1 MKKKEGEKR
10 GMARTRPWE
19 VSEEVWEKVKPL
31 IPAAPSHA
39 KGGRPRMDDRRA
51 FEAMV
56 YVLRTGIQW
65 NALPRELGAS
75 STVHDRFQEWE
86 AKGLFKAL
94 WQAGLEEYD
103 EGVGIEWEWQSVDG
117 VMTKAPFGHA
127 ATGANPTDRGKQ
139 GTKRSLL
146 TDGAGIPLALVV
158 DGPNRHDVKLLVAT
172 VDGIV
177 IARPEPTEGDQQH
190 LCLDAAYDA
199 DWVRQAL
206 HERGYQDHIRSRG
219 EEKAEKTQTPGYRA
233 RRWVAERTH
242 SWLNRS
248 RRLLVRWE
256 KKTENYLAFLQ
267 LACAQLIF
275 SKVLVFG

>member
-1 MKKKEGEKR
+1 
-10 GMARTRPWE
+10 MARTRPWE

-39 KGGRPRMDDRRA
+39 KGGRPRMEDRKA
-51 FEAMV
+51 FEAIV

-86 AKGLFKAL
+86 AKGFFKAL

-103 EGVGIEWEWQSVDG
+103 EVAGIEWEWQSVDG
-117 VMTKAPFGHA
+117 VMTKAPFGGTA
-127 ATGANPTDRGKQ
+127 SGANPTDRGKQ

-158 DGPNRHDVKLLVAT
+158 AGANRHDVKLLVAT
-172 VDGIV
+172 LDGLV
-177 IARPEPTEGDQQH
+177 IARREPDEAHSPH

-199 DWVRQAL
+199 DWVRDEA
-206 HERGYQDHIRSRG
+206 HRRGYQDHIRSRG
-219 EEKAEKTQTPGYRA
+219 AEKTEKTLTAGYRA
-233 RRWVAERTH
+233 RRWVVERTH

-275 SKVLVFG
+275 SKILVFG

>member
-1 MKKKEGEKR
+1 
-10 GMARTRPWE
+10 

-39 KGGRPRMDDRRA
+39 KGGRPRMEDRKA
-51 FEAMV
+51 FEAIV

-86 AKGLFKAL
+86 AKGFFKAL

-103 EGVGIEWEWQSVDG
+103 EVAGIEWEWQSVDG
-117 VMTKAPFGHA
+117 VMTKAPFGGA
-127 ATGANPTDRGKQ
+127 ASGANPTDRGKQ

-158 DGPNRHDVKLLVAT
+158 AGANRHDVKLLVAT
-172 VDGIV
+172 LDGLV
-177 IARPEPTEGDQQH
+177 IARREPDEAHSPH

-199 DWVRQAL
+199 DWVRDEA
-206 HERGYQDHIRSRG
+206 HRRGYQDHIRSRG
-219 EEKAEKTQTPGYRA
+219 AEKTEKALTAGYRA
-233 RRWVAERTH
+233 RRWVVERTH

-275 SKVLVFG
+275 SKILVFG